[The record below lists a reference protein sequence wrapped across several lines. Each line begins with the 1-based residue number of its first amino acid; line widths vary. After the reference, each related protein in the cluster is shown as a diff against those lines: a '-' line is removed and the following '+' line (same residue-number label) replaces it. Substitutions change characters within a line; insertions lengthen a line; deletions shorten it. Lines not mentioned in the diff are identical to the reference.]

1 MAMKAAFNIF
11 KELLWTLFFI
21 ELFLLLFTSCD
32 YKELCYDHPHNTVAK
47 VKIPVDW
54 AEFDKEQPT
63 GMTVMAYPLDGGE
76 PKTLLTN
83 DLRAAELSLEEGQYN
98 VLVFNQ
104 STTEFGSFHFEG
116 MDQYSKAKVLANP
129 TTSRWYKSRSN
140 EDRTISEPEWLATGK
155 MENLT
160 VTHDMVKSDTTVVFD
175 TITPLNVVYT
185 VSVRVHV
192 KGIYNV
198 RSARASLSGM
208 AEGYEL
214 STGKPTT
221 SSITQLLESWT
232 LTHDKDNPSNG
243 VLSCEITSFG
253 LPANHQNIPSENE
266 FNLSLLLV
274 DNKTQMDYTFEIGDK
289 FVKEEEDNASSGG
302 NHHQSTSADI
312 DLPTE
317 TEVELSLSVE
327 TQVETTLPDVK
338 PEGGSAGGFDA
349 TVEDWGDEEHIDI
362 GV

>member
-1 MAMKAAFNIF
+1 MKAAFNIF
-11 KELLWTLFFI
+11 KDVLWTLFFI

-54 AEFDKEQPT
+54 TEFEKEQPT
-63 GMTVMAYPLDGGE
+63 GMTVMAFPLDGSE
-76 PKTLLTN
+76 AKMLLTN

-98 VLVFNQ
+98 ILVFNQ

-116 MDQYSKAKVLANP
+116 MDQYSTAKVVANP

-140 EDRTISEPEWLATGK
+140 EDRTISEPEWLATGRIN
-155 MENLT
+155 NLT
-160 VTHDMVKSDTTVVFD
+160 VTQDMVKSDTTVVID

-232 LTHDKDNPSNG
+232 LTHDEDNPSNG

-253 LPANHQNIPSENE
+253 LPADHRNIPSENE

-274 DNKTQMDYTFEIGDK
+274 DNKTQLDYTFEVGDK
-289 FVKEEEDNASSGG
+289 FVKGEDNASPGG
-302 NHHQSTSADI
+302 NHHHSTSADI

-317 TEVELSLSVE
+317 AEVELSLAVE
-327 TQVETTLPDVK
+327 TQVETALPDVK

>member
-1 MAMKAAFNIF
+1 MKTAYMFCKDI
-11 KELLWTLFFI
+11 LSGLFLI
-21 ELFLLLFTSCD
+21 ELFQLLFTSCD
-32 YKELCYDHPHNTVAK
+32 YKELCYDHPHNTMARI
-47 VKIPVDW
+47 KIPVDW
-54 AEFDKEQPT
+54 TEFTKEKPT
-63 GMTVMAYPLDGGE
+63 GMTVMAYPLDGNE
-76 PKTLLTN
+76 PKTVLTN
-83 DLRAAELSLEEGQYN
+83 DLRATKLSLEEGQYN
-98 VLVFNQ
+98 ILVFNQ

-116 MDQYSKAKVLANP
+116 MEQYSTAKVLANP
-129 TTSRWYKSRSN
+129 TTSRWYKSRSD
-140 EDRTISEPEWLATGK
+140 EDRTISEPEWLAAGR

-160 VTHDMVKSDTTVVFD
+160 VTQDMVKGDTMVVID

-185 VSVRVHV
+185 VNVRVHV

-208 AEGYEL
+208 AEGYDL
-214 STGKPTT
+214 STGKPSS

-232 LTHDKDNPSNG
+232 LTHDEDNPSNG

-253 LPANHQNIPSENE
+253 LPADHRNIPSENE

-274 DNKTQMDYTFEIGDK
+274 DNKTQLDYTFEVGDK
-289 FVKEEEDNASSGG
+289 FVKEEEDDASPGG
-302 NHHQSTSADI
+302 SHHHSTSTDI
-312 DLPTE
+312 DLPT
-317 TEVELSLSVE
+317 TAEVELSLAVE